1 MLKEYHKEVY
11 ILANLHFLMLQAYA
25 KFAGVPLQTCVTNN
39 PFWTPNGRLP
49 VFKHGK
55 QILSSFPE
63 IKAYLRRKVIDVFIL
78 LCII

>member
-1 MLKEYHKEVY
+1 V
-11 ILANLHFLMLQAYA
+11 LQAYA
-25 KFAGVPLQTCVTNN
+25 KFSGVPLQTCVTNN

-63 IKAYLRRKVIDVFIL
+63 ISAYLRRKVMDVFL
-78 LCII
+78 FYSV